1 MPRPHTANRPPRRR
15 VRGGSTPAAAAAA
28 PVGRLSVDE
37 AVIAVLLAAMDA
49 NRYVSREELARAHHI
64 IWSMR
69 RYRRKSG
76 TRVGQLIDS
85 MRTIIEEHGALPVIA
100 AATRV
105 IPVRLRAAA
114 YAVAADLVLADGRMD
129 AAERRFLQR
138 LAGEFG
144 ITPGSAARILDV
156 ILVKNSA

>member
-1 MPRPHTANRPPRRR
+1 
-15 VRGGSTPAAAAAA
+15 
-28 PVGRLSVDE
+28 
-37 AVIAVLLAAMDA
+37 
-49 NRYVSREELARAHHI
+49 
-64 IWSMR
+64 
-69 RYRRKSG
+69 
-76 TRVGQLIDS
+76 